1 MYGKNDGKHFWAYF
15 RGCLYYSNG
24 TKAPLD
30 RPLSNSLGESKQ
42 KNSSVL
48 TATYWNLHFE
58 GAQIICP
65 SQMFCYKVFCSILW
79 LQSFLEVFNHHCK
92 V

>member
-1 MYGKNDGKHFWAYF
+1 MENIFGHILRGAYTIQTVPRHLWIGHFQT
-15 RGCLYYSNG
+15 RLERVN
-24 TKAPLD
+24 K
-30 RPLSNSLGESKQ
+30 

-65 SQMFCYKVFCSILW
+65 SQMFCYEVLCSILW
-79 LQSFLEVFNHHCK
+79 LESFLEVFNHHCK